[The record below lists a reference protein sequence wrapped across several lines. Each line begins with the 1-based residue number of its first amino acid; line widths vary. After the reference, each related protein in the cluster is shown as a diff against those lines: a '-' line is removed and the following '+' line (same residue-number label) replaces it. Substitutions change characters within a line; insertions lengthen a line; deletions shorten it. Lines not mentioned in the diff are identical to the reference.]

1 MPQIDD
7 VTVAT
12 MEIVGPESGRD
23 MLGKVWRLFLGQ
35 APDAVFTLDPLCA
48 GGDPAAVAKQPLAT
62 VHLPVYRARTLCL
75 KVRGYRARG

>member
-23 MLGKVWRLFLGQ
+23 MLGKVWRFFLGQ

-48 GGDPAAVAKQPLAT
+48 GGDPAALAKQQAHLRQSICLSIGPARLA
-62 VHLPVYRARTLCL
+62 
-75 KVRGYRARG
+75 